1 MTLISLAADD
11 PDNPFRHAA
20 QDFRPAG
27 ARRRWLSRWPSRP
40 RPPDLFHFATLKRKT
55 AVTEGGFEKVCRQAG
70 RDVAE
75 GAARSAVD
83 ARRAAEAIALEL
95 G

>member
-1 MTLISLAADD
+1 
-11 PDNPFRHAA
+11 
-20 QDFRPAG
+20 
-27 ARRRWLSRWPSRP
+27 
-40 RPPDLFHFATLKRKT
+40 
-55 AVTEGGFEKVCRQAG
+55 VTEGGFEKVCGQAG